1 MKHAAT
7 IRPHVRALGHISP
20 AWNNKVAHSDLMR
33 ANRGAREPEV
43 VVWFSAKGVRHA
55 SAEVETGSGQGLP
68 TKKCSS

>member
-55 SAEVETGSGQGLP
+55 SAEV
-68 TKKCSS
+68 